1 MLVLESREQ
10 VEAINPDFSAMTP
23 GEHKVAVTARD
34 EGEYDF
40 ISRFFSPGVAVPED
54 PVTGSAHTMLIP
66 YWSARLGK
74 TQMFARRK
82 LPPVEETYAA
92 NSRATACGW
101 AGRRRCI

>member
-1 MLVLESREQ
+1 M
-10 VEAINPDFSAMTP
+10 
-23 GEHKVAVTARD
+23 AVTARD

-54 PVTGSAHTMLIP
+54 PVTGSAHIMLIP
-66 YWSARLGK
+66 YWSERLGK
-74 TQMFARRK
+74 TQMFARRF
-82 LPPVEETYAA
+82 PPVEETYAA

>member
-1 MLVLESREQ
+1 M
-10 VEAINPDFSAMTP
+10 
-23 GEHKVAVTARD
+23 AVTARD

-54 PVTGSAHTMLIP
+54 PVTGSAHTMLIL
-66 YWSARLGK
+66 YWRNGLAKHRCLPAV
-74 TQMFARRK
+74 F
-82 LPPVEETYAA
+82 PPVEETYAA